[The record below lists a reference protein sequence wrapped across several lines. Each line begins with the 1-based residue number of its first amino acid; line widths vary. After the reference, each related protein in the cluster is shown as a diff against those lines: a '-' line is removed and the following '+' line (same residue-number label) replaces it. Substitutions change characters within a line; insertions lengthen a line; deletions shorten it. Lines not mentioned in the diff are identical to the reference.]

1 MTVAP
6 GTQTEQRFALSDS
19 DRKRMR
25 TNRIMLRIIQVA
37 TFVAVLPV
45 FLILIAILAKGLG
58 TLDLAF
64 LVNNPLDEQVGI
76 ANAIKGSLAMTG
88 IALLISAP
96 IGIAAAIFLNEYAST
111 AVQRIGDTLVDILLG
126 VPSIV
131 AGLFIFLLVVPA
143 LGYNGY
149 AGALA
154 LSVLMTPVVIRTTQ
168 EVLRLVPAG
177 LREASLALGVPMWR
191 TTIFV
196 TCRTAL
202 SGILTG
208 LVLALSRGIG
218 ETAPLLLTAQGSN
231 DSVIDLGAPLSSM
244 TIVIYNNTI
253 SSDPTKFAQAWTCA
267 LVLFAIALTL
277 NVLIRFKTIN
287 SRVL

>member
-1 MTVAP
+1 
-6 GTQTEQRFALSDS
+6 
-19 DRKRMR
+19 MR

-253 SSDPTKFAQAWTCA
+253 SSDPIKFAQAWTCA

>member
-1 MTVAP
+1 MTVVP
-6 GTQTEQRFALSDS
+6 GTQTGQRFALSDS
-19 DRKRMR
+19 DRRRMR

-58 TLDLAF
+58 TLNLAF
-64 LVNNPLDEQVGI
+64 LVNNPLDEQVGV

-88 IALLISAP
+88 IALLISGP

-253 SSDPTKFAQAWTCA
+253 SSDPIKVAQAWTCA

>member
-1 MTVAP
+1 MATAP
-6 GTQTEQRFALSDS
+6 RAQSELRFALSES

-25 TNRIMLRIIQVA
+25 VNRMMLRVIQLA

-45 FLILIAILAKGLG
+45 FLILISILAKGLG
-58 TLDLAF
+58 TLDFAF
-64 LVNNPLDEQVGI
+64 LTNNPLDEPVGI

-96 IGIAAAIFLNEYAST
+96 IGIAGAIYLNEYAST
-111 AVQRIGDTLVDILLG
+111 SVQRIGDTVVDILLG

-131 AGLFIFLLVVPA
+131 AGLFIYLLFVPI
-143 LGYNGY
+143 LGFNGY

-154 LSVLMTPVVIRTTQ
+154 LSVLMTPVVMRTTQ

-177 LREASLALGVPMWR
+177 LREASLALGVPLWR

-231 DSVIDLGAPLSSM
+231 DAVIDLGAPLSSM

-253 SSDPTKFAQAWTCA
+253 SSDPVKFAQALTCA

-277 NVLIRFKTIN
+277 NVLVRFRTIN

>member
-1 MTVAP
+1 MATAP
-6 GTQTEQRFALSDS
+6 RAQSELRFALSES
-19 DRKRMR
+19 DRRRMR
-25 TNRIMLRIIQVA
+25 VNRRMLRVIQLA

-45 FLILIAILAKGLG
+45 FLILISILAKGLG
-58 TLDLAF
+58 TLDFAF
-64 LVNNPLDEQVGI
+64 LTNNPLDEPVGI

-96 IGIAAAIFLNEYAST
+96 IGIAGAIYLNEYAST
-111 AVQRIGDTLVDILLG
+111 SVQRIGDTVVDILLG

-131 AGLFIFLLVVPA
+131 AGLFIYLLFVPI
-143 LGYNGY
+143 LGFNGY

-154 LSVLMTPVVIRTTQ
+154 LSVLMTPVVMRTTQ

-177 LREASLALGVPMWR
+177 LREASLALGVPLWR

-231 DSVIDLGAPLSSM
+231 DAVIDLGAPLSSM
-244 TIVIYNNTI
+244 TMVIYNNTI
-253 SSDPTKFAQAWTCA
+253 SSDPVKFAQAWTCA

-277 NVLIRFKTIN
+277 NVLVRFRTIN

>member
-1 MTVAP
+1 MATAP
-6 GTQTEQRFALSDS
+6 RAQSELRFALSES
-19 DRKRMR
+19 DRRRMR
-25 TNRIMLRIIQVA
+25 VNRMMLRVIQLA

-45 FLILIAILAKGLG
+45 FLILISILAKGLG
-58 TLDLAF
+58 TLDFAF
-64 LVNNPLDEQVGI
+64 LTNNPLDEPVGI

-96 IGIAAAIFLNEYAST
+96 IGIAGAIYLNEYAST
-111 AVQRIGDTLVDILLG
+111 SVQRIGDTVVDILLG

-131 AGLFIFLLVVPA
+131 AGLFIYLLFVPI
-143 LGYNGY
+143 LGFNGY

-154 LSVLMTPVVIRTTQ
+154 LSVLMTPVVMRTTQ

-177 LREASLALGVPMWR
+177 LREASLALGVPLWR

-231 DSVIDLGAPLSSM
+231 DAVIDLGAPLSSM

-253 SSDPTKFAQAWTCA
+253 SSDPVKVAQAWTCA

-277 NVLIRFKTIN
+277 NVLVRFRTIN